1 MMKRVL
7 ILFVVMGLTMSV
19 LRAQGPDEEY
29 IRIYNLIQQGDTLQQ
44 NGQMR
49 DAYGRFLEAQAA
61 LKQFQTVN
69 PSWETKLIQFRL
81 NYVAAKVRQF
91 APAPALVL
99 EKEPPKPLTPREW
112 QEKVQALTG
121 EAKQLAVDKTL
132 LEGKLR
138 EALAAQPTT
147 VDPREVAKAEE
158 KIRALQKDNELLR
171 TSLKQAENKAAKT
184 TGSPAA
190 SEAKSLADAKNK
202 LAEQVKMVAALKE
215 EKAVLEKRV
224 KSREDRSV
232 IRSLKAENESLQ
244 KQLTEVKKQVSAA
257 TAASGLSRAEIK
269 QIQRLQA
276 ENESLQKQ
284 LSKVTKQVPVPA
296 PSRAEVTQGQ
306 RLQAENESLQKQL
319 SEVRKRLAT
328 VASAPGASRAE
339 VKQIQRLEAE
349 RADLQK
355 KLATAQQELKQR
367 GTGQTAHLNRQITA
381 LTARLE
387 VLEAKKT
394 PYSPEELALF
404 KQPIVPVKQPEVIMT
419 AAEPA
424 EPSSPTTP
432 SPFVKPAKK
441 SLKDLPVGAGPLVAE
456 AQRAFAAGR
465 PDEAE
470 LKYQQ
475 VLRLD
480 DKNVFTLGNLAAI
493 QLERN
498 KLAEA
503 EANLKKAIEIDPDDA
518 YNLSLMGI
526 LRFRQDNY
534 DEALTVLSRSAK
546 LDPDNAETQNYLGI
560 VLSQKG
566 QREAAE
572 AALRRA
578 VQLAPNNRDA
588 HHNLAV
594 VYARQN
600 PPFPAL
606 ARFHYQ
612 KALAAGHARNPE
624 LEKLLEPAAA
634 K

>member
-1 MMKRVL
+1 MMKRAL
-7 ILFVVMGLTMSV
+7 ILFAMVGLTLGV

-69 PSWETKLIQFRL
+69 PSWEIKLIQFRL

-91 APAPALVL
+91 APAAAPVL
-99 EKEPPKPLTPREW
+99 EKESPQSLTPRAW
-112 QEKVQALTG
+112 QEKVQAMTG
-121 EAKQLAVDKTL
+121 EVKQLAADKTL

-171 TSLKQAENKAAKT
+171 TSLKQAENKAAKA
-184 TGSPAA
+184 TGSQAQ
-190 SEAKSLADAKNK
+190 SDAKSLAEAKNK
-202 LAEQVKMVAALKE
+202 LAEQVKIVAALKD

-224 KSREDRSV
+224 KSREDRSA
-232 IRSLKAENESLQ
+232 IRALKAENESLQ
-244 KQLTEVKKQVSAA
+244 KQLSQ
-257 TAASGLSRAEIK
+257 
-269 QIQRLQA
+269 
-276 ENESLQKQ
+276 
-284 LSKVTKQVPVPA
+284 
-296 PSRAEVTQGQ
+296 
-306 RLQAENESLQKQL
+306 
-319 SEVRKRLAT
+319 VRKQLAT
-328 VASAPGASRAE
+328 VASVPGASRAE
-339 VKQIQRLEAE
+339 VKPIQRLETE
-349 RADLQK
+349 RAELQK
-355 KLATAQQELKQR
+355 KLATAEQELKQR

-404 KQPIVPVKQPEVIMT
+404 KQPIGQVKQPEVIMT

-456 AQRAFAAGR
+456 AQRAFAAGQ

-470 LKYQQ
+470 QKYQQ

-503 EANLKKAIEIDPDDA
+503 EANLKKAVEIDPDDA

-534 DEALTVLSRSAK
+534 EEALTVLSRSAK
-546 LDPDNAETQNYLGI
+546 LDPNNAETQNYLGI

-594 VYARQN
+594 IYARQN

>member
-1 MMKRVL
+1 M
-7 ILFVVMGLTMSV
+7 
-19 LRAQGPDEEY
+19 
-29 IRIYNLIQQGDTLQQ
+29 
-44 NGQMR
+44 
-49 DAYGRFLEAQAA
+49 
-61 LKQFQTVN
+61 
-69 PSWETKLIQFRL
+69 
-81 NYVAAKVRQF
+81 
-91 APAPALVL
+91 
-99 EKEPPKPLTPREW
+99 
-112 QEKVQALTG
+112 TG
-121 EAKQLAVDKTL
+121 EVKQLAADKTL

-171 TSLKQAENKAAKT
+171 TSLKQAENKAAKA
-184 TGSPAA
+184 TGSPAQ
-190 SEAKSLADAKNK
+190 SDAKSLAEAKNK
-202 LAEQVKMVAALKE
+202 LAEQVKIVAALKD

-224 KSREDRSV
+224 KSREDRSA
-232 IRSLKAENESLQ
+232 IRALK
-244 KQLTEVKKQVSAA
+244 
-257 TAASGLSRAEIK
+257 
-269 QIQRLQA
+269 
-276 ENESLQKQ
+276 
-284 LSKVTKQVPVPA
+284 
-296 PSRAEVTQGQ
+296 
-306 RLQAENESLQKQL
+306 AENESLQKQL
-319 SEVRKRLAT
+319 SEVRKQLAT

-339 VKQIQRLEAE
+339 VKPIQRLEAE

-355 KLATAQQELKQR
+355 KLAAAEQELKQR

-404 KQPIVPVKQPEVIMT
+404 KQPIGQVKQPEVIMT

-456 AQRAFAAGR
+456 AQRAFAAGQ

-470 LKYQQ
+470 QKYQQ

-503 EANLKKAIEIDPDDA
+503 EANLKKAVEIDPDDA

-534 DEALTVLSRSAK
+534 EEALTVLSRSAK
-546 LDPDNAETQNYLGI
+546 LDPNNAETQNYLGI

>member
-1 MMKRVL
+1 M
-7 ILFVVMGLTMSV
+7 
-19 LRAQGPDEEY
+19 
-29 IRIYNLIQQGDTLQQ
+29 
-44 NGQMR
+44 
-49 DAYGRFLEAQAA
+49 
-61 LKQFQTVN
+61 
-69 PSWETKLIQFRL
+69 
-81 NYVAAKVRQF
+81 
-91 APAPALVL
+91 
-99 EKEPPKPLTPREW
+99 

-121 EAKQLAVDKTL
+121 EVKQLAADKAL

-147 VDPREVAKAEE
+147 VDPREVAKAAE
-158 KIRALQKDNELLR
+158 KIRTLQKDNELLR
-171 TSLKQAENKAAKT
+171 TSLKQAETKAAKT
-184 TGSPAA
+184 SGSQAQLD
-190 SEAKSLADAKNK
+190 AKSLAEAKNK
-202 LAEQVKMVAALKE
+202 LAEQVKIVAALKE
-215 EKAVLEKRV
+215 EKTVLEKRV

-232 IRSLKAENESLQ
+232 IRSLKADNESLQ
-244 KQLTEVKKQVSAA
+244 QQVTEVKKQLSAA
-257 TAASGLSRAEIK
+257 TATSGLSRAEIK

-276 ENESLQKQ
+276 ENASLQKQ
-284 LSKVTKQVPVPA
+284 LSKVTKPVPA
-296 PSRAEVTQGQ
+296 PAPAPAPGPSRAEVTQTQ

-319 SEVRKRLAT
+319 SEVRKQLAT
-328 VASAPGASRAE
+328 AASAPAASRAE
-339 VKQIQRLEAE
+339 VKQIQSLEAE
-349 RADLQK
+349 RADLRK

-367 GTGQTAHLNRQITA
+367 GTSQTANLNRQITA

-387 VLEAKKT
+387 VLEAKKA

-404 KQPIVPVKQPEVIMT
+404 KQPMVPVKQPEVIMT
-419 AAEPA
+419 AAEPPEFSGA
-424 EPSSPTTP
+424 PTP
-432 SPFVKPAKK
+432 SPSAKPAKK

-470 LKYQQ
+470 QKYQQ

-503 EANLKKAIEIDPDDA
+503 EVNLKKAVEIDPDDA
-518 YNLSLMGI
+518 YNLSLLGI
-526 LRFRQDNY
+526 LRFRQENY

-546 LDPDNAETQNYLGI
+546 LDPDNAETHNYLGI

-572 AALRRA
+572 AALRKA

-594 VYARQN
+594 VYARQT

-606 ARFHYQ
+606 AKFHYQ
-612 KALAAGHARNPE
+612 KALAAGHAKNPD

>member
-1 MMKRVL
+1 MMKRAL
-7 ILFVVMGLTMSV
+7 ILFAVVGLTLGV

-81 NYVAAKVRQF
+81 SYVAAKVRQF
-91 APAPALVL
+91 APAPAPVL
-99 EKEPPKPLTPREW
+99 EKETPKPLTPREW

-121 EAKQLAVDKTL
+121 EAKQLAADKTL

-184 TGSPAA
+184 TGSSAL
-190 SEAKSLADAKNK
+190 SDAKSK
-202 LAEQVKMVAALKE
+202 LAEQVKIVAALKD

-232 IRSLKAENESLQ
+232 IRALKAENESLQ

-306 RLQAENESLQKQL
+306 RLQTENESLQKQL
-319 SEVRKRLAT
+319 SEVRKQLAT

-404 KQPIVPVKQPEVIMT
+404 KQPIGPVKQPEVIMT

-424 EPSSPTTP
+424 KPSSPTTP

-612 KALAAGHARNPE
+612 KALAAGHARNPD

>member
-1 MMKRVL
+1 MMKRAL
-7 ILFVVMGLTMSV
+7 ILFAMVGLTLGV

-69 PSWETKLIQFRL
+69 PSWEIKLIQFRL

-91 APAPALVL
+91 APAPAPVL
-99 EKEPPKPLTPREW
+99 EKESPQSLTPRAW
-112 QEKVQALTG
+112 QEKVQAMTG
-121 EAKQLAVDKTL
+121 EVKQLAADKTL

-171 TSLKQAENKAAKT
+171 TSLKQAENKAAKA
-184 TGSPAA
+184 TGSQAQ
-190 SEAKSLADAKNK
+190 SDAKSLAEAKNK
-202 LAEQVKMVAALKE
+202 LAEQVKIVAALKD

-224 KSREDRSV
+224 KSREDRSA
-232 IRSLKAENESLQ
+232 IRALK
-244 KQLTEVKKQVSAA
+244 
-257 TAASGLSRAEIK
+257 
-269 QIQRLQA
+269 
-276 ENESLQKQ
+276 
-284 LSKVTKQVPVPA
+284 
-296 PSRAEVTQGQ
+296 
-306 RLQAENESLQKQL
+306 AENESLQKQL
-319 SEVRKRLAT
+319 SEVRKQLAT
-328 VASAPGASRAE
+328 VASVPGTSRAE
-339 VKQIQRLEAE
+339 VKPIQRLEAE

-355 KLATAQQELKQR
+355 KLAAAEQELKQR

-404 KQPIVPVKQPEVIMT
+404 KQPIGQVKQPEVIMT

-456 AQRAFAAGR
+456 AQRAFAAGQ

-470 LKYQQ
+470 QKYQQ

-503 EANLKKAIEIDPDDA
+503 EANLKKAVEIDPDDA

-534 DEALTVLSRSAK
+534 EEALTVLSRSAK
-546 LDPDNAETQNYLGI
+546 LDPNNAETQNYLGI

>member
-1 MMKRVL
+1 MMKRAL
-7 ILFVVMGLTMSV
+7 ILFAVVGLTLGV

-69 PSWETKLIQFRL
+69 PSWEIKLIQFRL

-91 APAPALVL
+91 APAAAPVL
-99 EKEPPKPLTPREW
+99 EKESPQSLTPRAW
-112 QEKVQALTG
+112 QEKVQAMTG
-121 EAKQLAVDKTL
+121 EVKQLAADKTL

-171 TSLKQAENKAAKT
+171 TSLKQAENKAAKA
-184 TGSPAA
+184 TGSQAQ
-190 SEAKSLADAKNK
+190 SDAKSLAEAKNK
-202 LAEQVKMVAALKE
+202 LAEQVKIVAALKD

-224 KSREDRSV
+224 KSREDRSA
-232 IRSLKAENESLQ
+232 IRALKAENESLQ
-244 KQLTEVKKQVSAA
+244 KQLSEVKKQVSAA
-257 TAASGLSRAEIK
+257 AASGSSRAEIK

-284 LSKVTKQVPVPA
+284 LSQVTKQVPAPA
-296 PSRAEVTQGQ
+296 PSRAEVTQTQ

-319 SEVRKRLAT
+319 SEVRKQLAT

-339 VKQIQRLEAE
+339 VKPIQRLEAE

-355 KLATAQQELKQR
+355 KLAAAEQELKQR

-404 KQPIVPVKQPEVIMT
+404 KQPIGQVKQPEVIMT

-456 AQRAFAAGR
+456 AQRAFAAGQ

-470 LKYQQ
+470 QKYQQ

-503 EANLKKAIEIDPDDA
+503 EANLKKAVEIDPDDA

-534 DEALTVLSRSAK
+534 EEALTVLSRSAK
-546 LDPDNAETQNYLGI
+546 LDPNNAETQNYLGI